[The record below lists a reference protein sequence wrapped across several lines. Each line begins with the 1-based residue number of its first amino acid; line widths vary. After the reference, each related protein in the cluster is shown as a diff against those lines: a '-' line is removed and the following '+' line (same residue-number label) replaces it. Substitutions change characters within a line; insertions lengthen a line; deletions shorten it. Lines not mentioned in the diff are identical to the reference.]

1 MRANIIKMD
10 EKIIDINIGPD
21 IIGDVRWIS

>member
-1 MRANIIKMD
+1 MRANIIKTD

-21 IIGDVRWIS
+21 IIEDVRWIN